1 MSELQV
7 RKVVAAY
14 GGAPVL
20 HGVSVTIE
28 SGTLA
33 AVLGPSGSGKSTL
46 LRVIAGLHTP
56 LEGAIV
62 VGGKVLTGPRT
73 ATPPERRRIG
83 LVPQDAALFPHL
95 TVLANV
101 GFGLPRGERQG
112 QRAWDLLEMV
122 GLTDFAHRMPG
133 ELSGGQRHRVALARA
148 LATAPDVIL
157 LDEPFSALDA
167 SLRGE
172 VRAHVRQVL
181 RMSKTTAVLV
191 THDQDEALSM
201 ADTVAVLDEGRVVQV
216 GTPAEIY
223 ENPVSSWLAQFVGG
237 AVVVAGTWTG
247 EAVKCALGTVP
258 AALGTGV
265 VARKGEAVELVV
277 RPEQLV
283 IEPRAR
289 ASAGGTTGMV
299 RHVAYFGH
307 DAVVTLDVPG
317 LEQPIEAR
325 VLGRHVFEP
334 DTEVNVR
341 AAQPGIAFARGVA

>member
-20 HGVSVTIE
+20 HGVSMTIA

-46 LRVIAGLHTP
+46 LRVIAGLHSP

-95 TVLANV
+95 NVLANV
-101 GFGLPRGERQG
+101 SFGLPRGERQG
-112 QRAWDLLEMV
+112 ERPWELLEMV
-122 GLTDFAHRMPG
+122 GLADLAQRMPG

-148 LATAPDVIL
+148 LATSPDVIL

-201 ADTVAVLDEGRVVQV
+201 ADTVVVLDEGRVVQA

-223 ENPVSSWLAQFVGG
+223 DNPISSWLAQFVGG
-237 AVVVAGTWTG
+237 AVVVDGTWTG
-247 EAVKCALGTVP
+247 DAVTCALGTVP

-265 VARKGEAVELVV
+265 VARKGDAVELVV

-283 IEPRAR
+283 IEPLKGAPR
-289 ASAGGTTGMV
+289 GGTPALV
-299 RHVAYFGH
+299 RHVAFFGH

-325 VLGRHVFEP
+325 VLGRHVFAP

-341 AAQPGIAFARGVA
+341 TAQPGIAFAAGTA

>member
-1 MSELQV
+1 
-7 RKVVAAY
+7 
-14 GGAPVL
+14 
-20 HGVSVTIE
+20 
-28 SGTLA
+28 
-33 AVLGPSGSGKSTL
+33 
-46 LRVIAGLHTP
+46 
-56 LEGAIV
+56 
-62 VGGKVLTGPRT
+62 
-73 ATPPERRRIG
+73 
-83 LVPQDAALFPHL
+83 
-95 TVLANV
+95 
-101 GFGLPRGERQG
+101 
-112 QRAWDLLEMV
+112 MV
-122 GLTDFAHRMPG
+122 GLAYFAGRMPG

-148 LATAPDVIL
+148 LATKPDVIL

-172 VRAHVRQVL
+172 VRAQVRHVL
-181 RMSKTTAVLV
+181 RLSRTTAVLV

-237 AVVVAGTWTG
+237 AVVVQGTWTG

-317 LEQPIEAR
+317 LEQPIEVR